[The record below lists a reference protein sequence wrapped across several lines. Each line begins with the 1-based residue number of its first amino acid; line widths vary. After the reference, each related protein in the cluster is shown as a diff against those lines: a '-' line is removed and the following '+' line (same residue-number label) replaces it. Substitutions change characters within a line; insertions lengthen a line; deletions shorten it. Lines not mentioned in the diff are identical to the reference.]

1 MKPDILKSAFS
12 KISIITVI
20 MWSIIAVPFL
30 LGKYCELNTPGVFD
44 CGAYVYSAEHILRGA
59 KIGVDEIP
67 TAKVGTLLVNM
78 LGVKM
83 FGFSDI
89 GPKLLQGVMQAA
101 ALLLIFLGIKRH
113 FGRLAAFV
121 STLVASI
128 YISAP
133 VIAKFGNVK
142 EQFLISCVGIS
153 IGAFFLYYNGGK
165 RSWAVLSGAAMAMA
179 PAFKE
184 TGVSIT
190 LAMITFL
197 AVSAILRW
205 KKLSEVLKEAGLIL
219 LGAVIVL
226 APLHIWLAAGDVP
239 MSGPYSFIKGY
250 AAKML
255 PSGRP
260 AETKAQNGTDA
271 PQVKSGDYLE
281 GSRSLMG
288 LEKQAP
294 VVFRYYRGLILPIFL
309 ALISIIA
316 AKYRTAVELF
326 CKKKK
331 FNMEAADRLVFLP
344 AACWVFDM
352 LFVWISPRSY
362 EEYYIPMTMSGAI
375 TGGYIVWLYARSAS
389 RSSGS
394 GRGLWYGGG
403 AVAVIA
409 MVCMSWNVFA
419 GYDSTFHSGQKYGGG
434 ERRNGYAQRLKQAA
448 DHRAG
453 KLAPWEVAAE
463 YVKRNSAET
472 DTMYVWGWYPGIY
485 VEAQR
490 LSCFNKAF
498 ESEMHVKTPQ
508 TIAALAKDLVSSFDK
523 NEPLFLVDSRKMH
536 FPWNR
541 PQLELWPSTPKGFLP
556 DTQAIVAGYEAQY
569 YKMLAENI
577 DKDEAQRFAA
587 MAPLRKYVRDNY
599 YIVDKENYR
608 FVSGRIYHPKLG
620 EHVIFKRKTQGN

>member
-1 MKPDILKSAFS
+1 
-12 KISIITVI
+12 
-20 MWSIIAVPFL
+20 MWSVIAVPFI

-67 TAKVGTLLVNM
+67 TAKTGTLLVNM
-78 LGVKM
+78 LGVKV

-89 GPKLLQGVMQAA
+89 GPKLIQGAMQAA
-101 ALLLIFLGIKRH
+101 ALLLIFLGLKRH

-142 EQFLISCVGIS
+142 EQFLISCIGIS
-153 IGAFFLYYNGGK
+153 IGAFFLYYKGGS
-165 RSWAVLSGAAMAMA
+165 RIWAILSGAAMAMA

-184 TGVSIT
+184 TGISIT

-205 KKLSEVLKEAGLIL
+205 EKFSQVLKTAGLVL
-219 LGAVIVL
+219 LGVIIVI

-239 MSGPYSFIKGY
+239 MSGPYNFVVGY
-250 AAKML
+250 AVKLL
-255 PSGRP
+255 PAWAPKTQTASDVAAGEKAARP
-260 AETKAQNGTDA
+260 DG
-271 PQVKSGDYLE
+271 YIE

-288 LEKQAP
+288 IEKQAP
-294 VVFRYYRGLILPIFL
+294 VVLRYYRGLILPIFL

-316 AKYRTAVELF
+316 AKYRYTIELF

-331 FNMEAADRLVFLP
+331 FNIEAPDRLVFLP
-344 AACWVFDM
+344 AVCWIFDM
-352 LFVWISPRSY
+352 LFVWVSPRSY
-362 EEYYIPMTMSGAI
+362 EEYYIPMTLSGAV

-394 GRGLWYGGG
+394 GRGLWLCGG

-448 DHRAG
+448 DHKAG

-463 YVKRNSAET
+463 YVKRNSDET

-490 LSCFNKAF
+490 LSCFNRAF
-498 ESEMHVKTPQ
+498 ESEMHVKSPQ
-508 TIAALAKDLVSSFDK
+508 RIAALAKDLVSSFEENK
-523 NEPLFLVDSRKMH
+523 PLFLVDSRKRH

-541 PQLELWPSTPKGFLP
+541 PQLELWPTTPKGFLP
-556 DTQAIVAGYEAQY
+556 ENEAIVAGYEAQY
-569 YKMLAENI
+569 YKMLEDNI
-577 DKDEAQRFAA
+577 DKDEADRFTA
-587 MAPLRKYVRDNY
+587 MAPLRKHVRDNY
-599 YIVDKENYR
+599 DIVDKSNYR
-608 FVSGRIYHPKLG
+608 FSERGMYHPKLG
-620 EHVIFKRKTQGN
+620 DHVVFKRKAPNR